1 MTTEYS
7 RQPNNHQIGR
17 AGLYRAA
24 SELQIRGVDVH
35 VEREPG
41 GAIDVLTLRRKG
53 NFVVKMRVRTS
64 LRSSS
69 RGYQVRLD
77 DDFTAV
83 DVWVFLVLKT
93 TGEATFYIV
102 PPKWLATDVEHAH
115 RQYLADHGDERPR
128 TKDSQHHHIDIERL
142 GQWRDAWGVI
152 EELN

>member
-1 MTTEYS
+1 MTTEPQG
-7 RQPNNHQIGR
+7 QPSNQQIGR

-24 SELQIRGVDVH
+24 SELQIRGIDAR

-41 GAIDVLTLRRKG
+41 ALIDVLTLRRKG
-53 NFVVKMRVRTS
+53 SFVGKLRVRTS

-69 RGYQVRLD
+69 RGFQVGLD

-83 DVWVFLVLKT
+83 DGWVFLVLKT

-115 RQYLADHGDERPR
+115 QKYLAEHGDERPR
-128 TKDSQHHHIDIERL
+128 TKDSRHHHIDVGRL
-142 GQWRDAWGVI
+142 EQWRDAWGLV
-152 EELN
+152 EGLN